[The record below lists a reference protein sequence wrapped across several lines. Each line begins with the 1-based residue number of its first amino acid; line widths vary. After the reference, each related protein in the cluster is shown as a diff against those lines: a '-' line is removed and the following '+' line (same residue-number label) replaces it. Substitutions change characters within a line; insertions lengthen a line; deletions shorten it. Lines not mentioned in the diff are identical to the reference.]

1 MEQIDIARK
10 IAVLGTLAQQLKE
23 KNQESN
29 EVYLYAKAKN
39 PWFTLDFI
47 ITSFNALIDYYLN
60 QEALSNWLANYQP
73 TTNTSKKVG
82 IIVAGNIPLV
92 GIHDVLCAYFS
103 NHQILLK
110 FSSKDDVLMDY
121 VIKEWALIDAQL
133 MQQFTITESLKN
145 IDAIIATGSNTTHK
159 YFEYY
164 FKDIPK
170 ILRKNRNSI
179 AVLTGQETAEELQLL
194 SDDIFLYFGLG
205 CRNVSCILVPESY
218 DITQLFPYYE
228 KYNYM
233 KNHVKYM
240 NNYDYNRTLL
250 LMNQLPHLSNDY
262 VIMEENGQLSSRLAT
277 IHYIKY
283 QQLEDVNQFIS
294 LNLEAIQCIVSSAD
308 GLKYP
313 IIPFGESQFPTLNQ
327 YADNIDTLQFL
338 INL

>member
-1 MEQIDIARK
+1 MKKEQHTNK
-10 IAVLGTLAQQLKE
+10 IKVLQQLAIQLEE
-23 KNQESN
+23 KNLADN

-39 PWFTLDFI
+39 PWFTIDFI
-47 ITSFNALIDYYLN
+47 IASINSIIINYLDTKALEDWLSSYEWNSTS
-60 QEALSNWLANYQP
+60 
-73 TTNTSKKVG
+73 SKKVG

-92 GIHDVLCAYFS
+92 GIHDILCAYFS

-110 FSSKDDVLMDY
+110 YSSKDDVLMDY
-121 VIKEWALIDAQL
+121 FMKEWALLDADL
-133 MQQFTITESLKN
+133 MQQFIITESLKN

-179 AVLTGQETAEELQLL
+179 AILTGDEDASSLELLT
-194 SDDIFLYFGLG
+194 DDIFLYFGLG
-205 CRNVSCILVPESY
+205 CRNVSCIFVPEDY
-218 DITQLFPYYE
+218 DITILFPYFE
-228 KYNYM
+228 KYSFM

-262 VIMEENGQLSSRLAT
+262 VILEESQLLSSRLAT
-277 IHYIKY
+277 IHYVRYKNM
-283 QQLEDVNQFIS
+283 EEVNNFIHM
-294 LNLEAIQCIVSSAD
+294 NETAIQCVVSQS
-308 GLKYP
+308 KKINYTT
-313 IIPFGESQFPTLNQ
+313 ISFGESQKPSLNQ